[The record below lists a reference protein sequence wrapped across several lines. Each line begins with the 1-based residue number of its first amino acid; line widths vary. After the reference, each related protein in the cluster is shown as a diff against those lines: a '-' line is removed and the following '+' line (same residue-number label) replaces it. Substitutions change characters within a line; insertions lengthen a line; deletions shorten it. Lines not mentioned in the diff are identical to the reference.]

1 MIWWFPP
8 PTKTQY
14 LQPCH
19 AWRVKHCC
27 LGHQH
32 TARKTAACYETCYVP
47 AESHPELQQHVAGDR
62 PELAG
67 LGEAVPLVLAEGYT
81 ELLLLVGL
89 ADCHTEPH
97 QPVAVCFPGHA
108 GHGEAGIVVDLADET
123 DMTHV
128 AEELTAVVFAVVE
141 KLVGVLL
148 VPAPG
153 NDFQCGG
160 GSSTPSWTA
169 EDEDGVWCSV
179 EPFVVEAAVVEAA
192 VVEAA
197 VVEAAGKAPVGR
209 AAGEELAEEATD
221 VEHVV
226 VREVVLELVPG
237 KWHQCEDQFSIHS

>member
-1 MIWWFPP
+1 M
-8 PTKTQY
+8 
-14 LQPCH
+14 
-19 AWRVKHCC
+19 
-27 LGHQH
+27 
-32 TARKTAACYETCYVP
+32 
-47 AESHPELQQHVAGDR
+47 LQQHVAGDR

-108 GHGEAGIVVDLADET
+108 GHGEAGIVVALADET

-128 AEELTAVVFAVVE
+128 AAELTAVVFAVVE
-141 KLVGVLL
+141 ELVGVLL

-153 NDFQCGG
+153 NDYQCGG

-179 EPFVVEAAVVEAA
+179 EPLVVD
-192 VVEAA
+192 AA
-197 VVEAAGKAPVGR
+197 VVEAAGGKASVGR

-226 VREVVLELVPG
+226 VREMVLELVPG